1 MSVDER
7 LTSDSIENA
16 QSSERSAKNRLVRST
31 LFRAHQEPKSNTIK
45 NWAKNYST
53 GTSRKYE
60 RYSIP
65 IKSQEHDPSC
75 GPARS
80 QSSSNTR
87 KSLGNFLKSFA
98 NTLTIGTRVNRSI
111 SSSVTEDC
119 DYSLTR
125 PELMDEDLDIDYV
138 RWKKR
143 ACCHQFSIPKL
154 EQHFWTFYADNHANT
169 IRITFMTFLAAP
181 ILGWISVDI
190 IQNGVNEMFYNI
202 LCLRM
207 IWCLVIVLFLFFF
220 HIGKKHEKQLD
231 ALEINTMN
239 NRGEGVV
246 ISTSSTCVGEME
258 VEPPVS
264 WYERVGALTVSHTS
278 YFVFA
283 VSFVSCVISI
293 LISYL
298 GNEPSHKP
306 YIILFLVM
314 HIFLGMGN
322 NFCSFLCWI
331 TTLMFCIITFLLVES
346 PYKTCGYVVGVSVIL
361 TVMGEFLEFSH
372 RKLFYKRRELEL
384 QQFKNDLML
393 TTVVPPRIAIQ
404 LKRGE
409 REAVSYNYEKPI
421 WGASVLF
428 CQICDFEQFSNDLPA
443 AALVNYLNKVFT
455 YMDRLSTKNKVYK
468 VETVKEVYM
477 AACGLPEPNVDHMNQ
492 IAHFALDIKEYLI
505 DQPERL
511 AINDKPDSKCSTLKI
526 GIHCG
531 TVIAGVIGK
540 LCPRY
545 RLFGDTVNVA
555 ARMETNSKKGMIQIS
570 ERFRNKIDSSVFLT
584 LDRGLIKIKGKDSM
598 HTYFLTGRTTE
609 EYSGESLT
617 LLGSSGDEA
626 DKGISI
632 LELCFDKNKF
642 DDECVNSTKKPRR
655 RTQTEDS
662 SKQTDLKRT
671 LSDRKLVEP
680 RH

>member
-1 MSVDER
+1 MVWS
-7 LTSDSIENA
+7 
-16 QSSERSAKNRLVRST
+16 
-31 LFRAHQEPKSNTIK
+31 
-45 NWAKNYST
+45 
-53 GTSRKYE
+53 
-60 RYSIP
+60 
-65 IKSQEHDPSC
+65 
-75 GPARS
+75 
-80 QSSSNTR
+80 
-87 KSLGNFLKSFA
+87 
-98 NTLTIGTRVNRSI
+98 
-111 SSSVTEDC
+111 
-119 DYSLTR
+119 
-125 PELMDEDLDIDYV
+125 
-138 RWKKR
+138 
-143 ACCHQFSIPKL
+143 
-154 EQHFWTFYADNHANT
+154 
-169 IRITFMTFLAAP
+169 
-181 ILGWISVDI
+181 
-190 IQNGVNEMFYNI
+190 
-202 LCLRM
+202 
-207 IWCLVIVLFLFFF
+207 LVIVLFLFFF
-220 HIGKKHEKQLD
+220 YIGKKHQKQLD
-231 ALEINTMN
+231 ASEINTMN
-239 NRGEGVV
+239 NGGNGLA
-246 ISTSSTCVGEME
+246 IYKSSTCVDEMQL
-258 VEPPVS
+258 VS
-264 WYERVGALTVSHTS
+264 PLPWYKRVGALTVSHTS

-384 QQFKNDLML
+384 QQFKSDLML

-409 REAVSYNYEKPI
+409 REAVSYDYEKPI

-428 CQICDFEQFSNDLPA
+428 CQICDFEKLSNDLPA

-477 AACGLPEPNVDHMNQ
+477 AACGLPAPNRDHTNQ

-505 DQPERL
+505 DHPEKL
-511 AINDKPDSKCSTLKI
+511 AVNNKPNSKCSTLKI

-570 ERFRNKIDSSVFLT
+570 QRFRNKIDSSIFQTV
-584 LDRGLIKIKGKDSM
+584 DRGFIKIKGKDPM
-598 HTYFLTGRTTE
+598 HTYFLTGRNTSV
-609 EYSGESLT
+609 YSVERLMQ
-617 LLGSSGDEA
+617 LGSSGDEA

-632 LELCFDKNKF
+632 LEFCFDKNKF
-642 DDECVNSTKKPRR
+642 DEPSVNVGKRRR
-655 RTQTEDS
+655 RTQTDGS
-662 SKQTDLKRT
+662 RKQSGRQRT
-671 LSDRKLVEP
+671 LSTRESSNLDINKSIGR
-680 RH
+680 RS